1 MCSLKIKICGLRE
14 EAHLL
19 AVADA
24 GADYA
29 GLVFAESRRQVTP
42 ERARELI
49 RVLDAAAP
57 RPQVVGVF
65 VNAPLDFVN
74 ATADLCGLDLVQLSG
89 DESAE
94 YCRRVE
100 RPIIRS
106 VHVSPS
112 TTVEDIEEF
121 FTAQQT
127 ARPESADILLLDT
140 GSEGLYGGTGH
151 TFDWSIARMV
161 AARHPVMIAGGLTP
175 ANVSRL
181 VRDVHPSGVDVS
193 SGVERDGR
201 KDESLIRAFVAE
213 ARKAGQ
219 EN

>member
-1 MCSLKIKICGLRE
+1 MCSVKIKICGLLE

-74 ATADLCGLDLVQLSG
+74 ATGDLCRLDLVQLSG
-89 DESAE
+89 DESPE

-106 VHVSPS
+106 VHMLPS
-112 TTVEDIEEF
+112 TTVEDIEMF
-121 FTAQQT
+121 VTAQRT
-127 ARPESADILLLDT
+127 ARPGLADIFLLDT
-140 GSEGLYGGTGH
+140 GSKRLYGGTGR
-151 TFDWSIARMV
+151 TFDWSIARLV
-161 AARHPVMIAGGLTP
+161 AARHPVMVAGGLTP

-201 KDESLIRAFVAE
+201 KDESLIRAFVDE